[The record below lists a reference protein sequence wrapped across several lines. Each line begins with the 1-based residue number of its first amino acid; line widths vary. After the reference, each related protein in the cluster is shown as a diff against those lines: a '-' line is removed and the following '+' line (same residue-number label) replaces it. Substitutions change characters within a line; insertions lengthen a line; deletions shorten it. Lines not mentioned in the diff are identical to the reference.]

1 MPARGR
7 QPATLAKL
15 LARRRRDERSCR
27 VAAATEATLNCFY
40 PPTTPAPTPAPE
52 SADPRGEEH
61 RAPVLPGAEPAES
74 TRPETVSR
82 GLVSMS
88 ACVLVPVPG
97 PWSRSSLV
105 RFWAAL
111 SVGGCG
117 TSCCSFK
124 RREGTRGHADVD
136 AHGRDS
142 LDNVHYWA
150 TRKITTNCG
159 FLSSLESQ
167 CREFIPSFN
176 VKVTFGA
183 FLVKKKRHRS
193 FFTSFF
199 KCHFCVAFWTFIRLG
214 SRILDFFVE
223 NKTVLLT
230 ILSDPSCFVLPE
242 AFISMLTQKYEFM
255 FKSRF
260 FWLLRAST
268 GARR

>member
-1 MPARGR
+1 MPPRGR

-15 LARRRRDERSCR
+15 LARRRRDERSCQ

-97 PWSRSSLV
+97 PWSRSSLL

-124 RREGTRGHADVD
+124 RREGGARARGRERAR
-136 AHGRDS
+136 AGFARQCS
-142 LDNVHYWA
+142 LLGDTQDNDKL
-150 TRKITTNCG
+150 RI
-159 FLSSLESQ
+159 LSSLESQ
-167 CREFIPSFN
+167 CREFRPSFN

-183 FLVKKKRHRS
+183 FLKKKKRHRS
-193 FFTSFF
+193 FFTSCS

-214 SRILDFFVE
+214 SRILDFFV
-223 NKTVLLT
+223 
-230 ILSDPSCFVLPE
+230 
-242 AFISMLTQKYEFM
+242 
-255 FKSRF
+255 
-260 FWLLRAST
+260 
-268 GARR
+268 